1 MLWIATL
8 KEQRLITFA
17 FLHFFYLYMC
27 IRLSSAEAFDS
38 VLHEHGDGHRSYP
51 TRHGRDGT
59 RNRRNAVEI
68 HVADQA
74 VVHTVDAHVDD
85 RCARL
90 HVVRRNHLRPSYG
103 GDKDIRLAAHGRKV
117 LSAAMGDGNRGIP
130 VQKEFGNGLA
140 HDIASA
146 DHHGFLARNLHARLV
161 EQGDDALGGA
171 REDAGLVE
179 PKARYVLGV
188 EAVHILFGGDGG
200 DDFLLVDMLG
210 QRQLHQDAVHLRVV
224 VEGGYLLQEA
234 LFGAVLRQFDEMSVH
249 ADVLRGF
256 DFAAHIGAACGVVP
270 HDNDHEARTPTVLFF
285 KVFHLDLHP
294 VFERLG
300 EFLSADDIHC
310 YSAQWAM
317 SFL

>member
-1 MLWIATL
+1 MLFDDLTIY
-8 KEQRLITFA
+8 
-17 FLHFFYLYMC
+17 YLT
-27 IRLSSAEAFDS
+27 IHLLLGHSVAEAFDG
-38 VLHEHGDGHRSYP
+38 VLHEHGDGHGSYP
-51 TRHGRDGT
+51 TRHGRDGP
-59 RNRRNAVEI
+59 RDKGNAVEI

-103 GDKDIRLAAHGRKV
+103 GDEDIRLAAHGGKV
-117 LSAAMGDGNRGIP
+117 SGAAMGDGNRGIP
-130 VQKEFGNGLA
+130 VQKEFGNRLA

-161 EQGDDALGGA
+161 EQSDDALRGA
-171 REDAGLVE
+171 GEDAGLVE
-179 PKARYVLGV
+179 PEARHILRM
-188 EAVHILFGGDGG
+188 ETVHILFGGDGS
-200 DDFLLVDMLG
+200 DNLLLVNVLRE
-210 QRQLHQDAVHLRVV
+210 RQLHQDAVHLRVI

-249 ADVLRGF
+249 ADVLCGF
-256 DFAAHIGAACGVVP
+256 DFSAHVGAACGVVP

-294 VFERLG
+294 VFE
-300 EFLSADDIHC
+300 
-310 YSAQWAM
+310 
-317 SFL
+317 